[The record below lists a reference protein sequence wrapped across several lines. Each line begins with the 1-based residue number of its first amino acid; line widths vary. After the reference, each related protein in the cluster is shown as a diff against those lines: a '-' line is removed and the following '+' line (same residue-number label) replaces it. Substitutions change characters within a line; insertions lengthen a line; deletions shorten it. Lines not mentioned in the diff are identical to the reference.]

1 MSEHGPQA
9 WLLRHGETDW
19 SALGR
24 HTGRTDIP
32 LTERGRRE
40 AGLLEERLR
49 TRVFV
54 GVFTS
59 PLQRA
64 ADTCRLAGFGDVA
77 EVRDDLMEWDYGTYE
92 GLTTPEIRA
101 ERSAWSL
108 WSDGVPGGESATGVG
123 ARADRVIAELRAIDG
138 DVAVFA
144 HGHVLRVLAA
154 RWLGLAPSEGRLLAL
169 GTAAISVLGY
179 EREVPAIIR
188 WNEDYHL
195 TGGAVLPQ
203 NVGQERRAQ

>member
-59 PLQRA
+59 PLHWRR
-64 ADTCRLAGFGDVA
+64 CLA
-77 EVRDDLMEWDYGTYE
+77 
-92 GLTTPEIRA
+92 
-101 ERSAWSL
+101 RSAPRSTRSSDSL
-108 WSDGVPGGESATGVG
+108 RTNRSSRSVT
-123 ARADRVIAELRAIDG
+123 AR
-138 DVAVFA
+138 
-144 HGHVLRVLAA
+144 
-154 RWLGLAPSEGRLLAL
+154 
-169 GTAAISVLGY
+169 
-179 EREVPAIIR
+179 
-188 WNEDYHL
+188 
-195 TGGAVLPQ
+195 
-203 NVGQERRAQ
+203 